1 MSANKKTALCVAI
14 AATLSACGG
23 GSDDGQA
30 TTPTTTPTIN
40 KVSGKV
46 ADGYIKGARVFW
58 DCNSNQIYD
67 AGEVS
72 VFTKAGGNFEID
84 SRQNCDLAVYVP
96 ETAIDEDTGLMVN
109 RSYTMLTPKG
119 SESFISPL
127 TTMVQ
132 ARSIELRE
140 QGIMLEVADERAFTD
155 VKMALNLSNP
165 LGNYISDSSMIDA
178 LKAHNTAKLAA
189 TLYQEDA
196 SAPIS
201 RKAKAVISIIQ
212 PISNNILN
220 VNQGLNVLQPM
231 LGNNNWLADIS
242 FDDKAI
248 LEAALGQTRLAAR
261 ENTSLSDTQLLIL
274 KSIISDED
282 VRKSALYSHIDWDNV
297 SLDKKKAL
305 LQALRAA
312 NIEPT
317 STNLLQQYRSERNA
331 DIEKAL
337 ADFETKMDSSNQFW
351 SRDLNENA
359 SFFIDTGLSSLNASL
374 YTAKLFASSTPA
386 SKAAESVAR
395 KVFKEKFKNFQY
407 RAAKNA
413 KALQY
418 LDPDT
423 LGLLKDSADV
433 LALDN
438 LKDCISGKKSVDA
451 LSSQDMIDITTLA
464 IKITSVAFDEVK
476 ALKNAAKGLKVFADV
491 VDGTGNVV
499 VGASASE
506 KIEGVVLLIESG
518 AALAGISELEN
529 TAGLIKTFFEAYNR
543 GKEYADKVD
552 SEVNKAQAAIIAD
565 FDRQTRRVFNLYT
578 AHVLNQ
584 IVFDH
589 IEFLPAGTCD
599 ASSYSVNGQCLP
611 IIRVSSWSPQQ
622 ATVGQ
627 ETTFTLN
634 GYGFKAGIGYTV
646 EGCSNLKTVSLT
658 ENQFKF
664 SCTPTA
670 SSDKH
675 LIIKDK
681 PDGTELF
688 NQVVAVSDVVATPT
702 CANAVSSV
710 ICEDFNGGVAKGVA
724 NGVTF
729 VNSPNGQAASFSRA
743 SESRIQY
750 PFSSGLPKEGTLEF
764 IAKIDS
770 MYRYENYVM
779 KTNEACALLF
789 TTDIQGGDVTWPGS
803 AWLYVCNNGDVSFHI
818 AGEKYEPGW
827 NAKYRLAATA
837 TNFRFGEWHRIG
849 VSYGSQG
856 RDISVDGQIVAS
868 NTAQIQQLGAGGTH
882 SSPIDTPTIGE
893 PVPGF
898 WKNNQWEGG
907 FEGAIDAFRASV
919 IQKDWHLSK

>member
-72 VFTKAGGNFEID
+72 VFTKAGGSFEID

-96 ETAIDEDTGLMVN
+96 ETAIDEDTGLTIG

-132 ARSIELRE
+132 ARSLELRE
-140 QGIMLEVADERAFTD
+140 QGITPEVADERAFTD
-155 VKMALNLSNP
+155 VKVALNLSNP
-165 LGNYISDSSMIDA
+165 LGNYISNLSMVDS

-274 KSIISDED
+274 KGVISDED

-351 SRDLNENA
+351 SRDFNENA
-359 SFFIDTGLSSLNASL
+359 SFFIDTGLSALNASL
-374 YTAKLFASSTPA
+374 YTAKLFANSTPV

-438 LKDCISGKKSVDA
+438 LKDCISGKKSIDA
-451 LSSQDMIDITTLA
+451 LSSQDIIDITTLV
-464 IKITSVAFDEVK
+464 IKITSVAFEEVK
-476 ALKNAAKGLKVFADV
+476 VLKSTAKGLKVFADV
-491 VDGTGNVV
+491 VDGSGNVV

-518 AALAGISELEN
+518 AALAGISEFEN
-529 TAGLIKTFFEAYNR
+529 TAGLIKTLFEAYNR

-552 SEVNKAQAAIIAD
+552 SEVNKVQSAIIAD
-565 FDRQTRRVFNLYT
+565 FNRQTRRIFNLYT
-578 AHVLNQ
+578 AHLLNQ

-627 ETTFTLN
+627 ESTFILN

-646 EGCSNLKTVSLT
+646 EGCSDLKTVSLT

-664 SCTPTA
+664 SCIPTE

-681 PDGTELF
+681 PNGTELF
-688 NQVVAVSDVVATPT
+688 NKVVAVSDIILPPLPTGWKRDEWFGVITGPNMSLVDGHISPIIIENGYATIKSTGYYWSTINRVMSKPI
-702 CANAVSSV
+702 NGDNMRIEWKFNVSSAT
-710 ICEDFNGGVAKGVA
+710 GGISCYDNSVFIGSAKNIIEKTAGNHIFVSMYDGCWSGSGMGV
-724 NGVTF
+724 
-729 VNSPNGQAASFSRA
+729 NGQNVVDDSVFIRDLHNVHVYAL
-743 SESRIQY
+743 ET
-750 PFSSGLPKEGTLEF
+750 SSNKLKMYIDGVVVKEMTYTGLVGTLDMANLHVKGSGQF
-764 IAKIDS
+764 DYIKIVSDGK
-770 MYRYENYVM
+770 EV
-779 KTNEACALLF
+779 AL
-789 TTDIQGGDVTWPGS
+789 GD
-803 AWLYVCNNGDVSFHI
+803 F
-818 AGEKYEPGW
+818 
-827 NAKYRLAATA
+827 
-837 TNFRFGEWHRIG
+837 
-849 VSYGSQG
+849 
-856 RDISVDGQIVAS
+856 
-868 NTAQIQQLGAGGTH
+868 
-882 SSPIDTPTIGE
+882 
-893 PVPGF
+893 
-898 WKNNQWEGG
+898 
-907 FEGAIDAFRASV
+907 
-919 IQKDWHLSK
+919 